1 MPTLTTPARMLWI
14 LRGVWIALGPLGAG
28 AVAHVAAA
36 PWVTL
41 VAWWVGF
48 TGVLLA
54 LALPGAASLTAT
66 RLVAPLTVPAVAV
79 AAVVGAP
86 VAPSGVALGLA
97 LAAATLTLSG
107 EVGDAFVQG
116 SAYGDEQRFLLRAPA
131 ALATAVSIG
140 WLVWAT
146 AVIGGISLAASRRWP
161 FALVTLGAAA
171 LLTWPC
177 GRALQRL
184 SRRWLVV
191 VPAGVVLHDHVV
203 LGETLMVPR
212 AGVRHIGLAPADS
225 GAADLTGPASGFAVQ
240 IDLDEPVLVRF
251 APTRAEARGRAIH
264 AAAVLTAPVR
274 PGRAL
279 NALARRLPVG

>member
-1 MPTLTTPARMLWI
+1 MSPLTTPSRMLWI
-14 LRGVWIALGPLGAG
+14 LRLVWIGLGPLGAV
-28 AVAHVAAA
+28 AVTHVAAA

-41 VAWWVGF
+41 GAWWVGF

-54 LALPGAASLTAT
+54 LAVPGAAGLTAT
-66 RLVAPLTVPAVAV
+66 RLVTPLTVPAIAV
-79 AAVVGAP
+79 AALTGAP
-86 VAPSGVALGLA
+86 IATTGVALGLA
-97 LAAATLTLSG
+97 LAASTLALTG

-116 SAYGDEQRFLLRAPA
+116 PAYGDEQRFLLRAPA
-131 ALATAVSIG
+131 ALATAVTVG

-146 AVIGGISLAASRRWP
+146 AAIGGIALAASRRWP
-161 FALVTLGAAA
+161 WALATLGVAA

-177 GRALQRL
+177 ARALQRL

-240 IDLDEPVLVRF
+240 IEVDEPVLVRF
-251 APTRAEARGRAIH
+251 APTRAESRGRAIH
-264 AAAVLTAPVR
+264 AAAFLAAPVR